1 MQTKPILFKVKHKK
15 NRQIVTDIQFFTAQP
30 VLVPGANVTSSS
42 MVLPYLCSPSNKASW
57 LGVVVSLL
65 VAFLGKLHVFGK
77 DNIGGGQSAQIF
89 FFFLGWLFLG
99 KKDTVVVAVEDF
111 FGDLSFQAFG
121 SAAALVAVV
130 QQVPK
135 GLSDTFAGRVVPNLE
150 PLLSVLV
157 KLDKA
162 TPGAL
167 AAHQPHHIRD
177 DGRLLG
183 AAAHAAAKR
192 WRPLPGIACFQRGWR
207 RNLPC
212 HTPHRRHR
220 DRNPSEDTAST
231 FDGWSLWT
239 IP

>member
-1 MQTKPILFKVKHKK
+1 
-15 NRQIVTDIQFFTAQP
+15 
-30 VLVPGANVTSSS
+30 

-167 AAHQPHHIRD
+167 TAHQPHHIRD

-183 AAAHAAAKR
+183 AAAHAVGV
-192 WRPLPGIACFQRGWR
+192 PLQKDGDRYPESLVSNVVGGVTSLATHHIVDTGTEIHRKILHRLSMAGACGQSLEQSQLGWDDKGSCR
-207 RNLPC
+207 RR
-212 HTPHRRHR
+212 RRHVQEGCVVESGR
-220 DRNPSEDTAST
+220 HVAAADT
-231 FDGWSLWT
+231 
-239 IP
+239 